1 MSSCNRA
8 LRLREP
14 IDAWVRSQKG
24 EYQNP
29 IEINHWEYME
39 KIVPIL
45 SAFKKTS
52 KYLEADEYPTGSKAL
67 KQMWKLHR
75 ALVST
80 RDSGGHD
87 GLQRAVQGFAA
98 HLVRK
103 LNHVMDDPTHVWQ
116 WAFLA
121 LLDPTGG
128 IGNGVGSILCV
139 CVCVCVFIT
148 VCMYFISFS
157 DPYCGCVHRGRC
169 GGHAGVL
176 VAGGQPR

>member
-1 MSSCNRA
+1 MFNCTRA

-39 KIVPIL
+39 KILPIL
-45 SAFKKTS
+45 SALKKTS

-80 RDSGGHD
+80 LDSVGHD
-87 GLQRAVQGFAA
+87 GPERSVKGFVLHLLQ
-98 HLVRK
+98 K
-103 LNHVMDDPTHVWQ
+103 LKWVMDDPAHVWQ

-128 IGNGVGSILCV
+128 MGNGVGSILCV
-139 CVCVCVFIT
+139 CVCVFIT
-148 VCMYFISFS
+148 MCMHLISFS
-157 DPYCGCVHRGRC
+157 DPHCGCVHRGRC
-169 GGHAGVL
+169 GGPVGVL
-176 VAGGQPR
+176 VGGGHVG

>member
-1 MSSCNRA
+1 MSSCTRA

-39 KIVPIL
+39 KVLPVL

-80 RDSGGHD
+80 RDSEGHD
-87 GLQRAVQGFAA
+87 GLQRTVQGFAA

-139 CVCVCVFIT
+139 CVCVCAYVCIHHSVYVFHLI
-148 VCMYFISFS
+148 F
-157 DPYCGCVHRGRC
+157 
-169 GGHAGVL
+169 
-176 VAGGQPR
+176 

>member
-8 LRLREP
+8 LRLWEP

-29 IEINHWEYME
+29 IQINHWEYME

-52 KYLEADEYPTGSKAL
+52 KYLEADEYPAGSKAL

-80 RDSGGHD
+80 WDGGGHD
-87 GLQRAVQGFAA
+87 GLQCAVQGFAA

-139 CVCVCVFIT
+139 CVCAYV
-148 VCMYFISFS
+148 
-157 DPYCGCVHRGRC
+157 CVHRSVYAF
-169 GGHAGVL
+169 HL
-176 VAGGQPR
+176 IF

>member
-1 MSSCNRA
+1 MSSCTRA

-39 KIVPIL
+39 KVLPVL
-45 SAFKKTS
+45 SALKKTS

-80 RDSGGHD
+80 RDSAGRD
-87 GLQRAVQGFAA
+87 GPERSMKGFVM
-98 HLVRK
+98 HLLRK
-103 LNHVMDDPTHVWQ
+103 LVWVMDDPTHVWQ

-128 IGNGVGSILCV
+128 MGNGVGSILCV
-139 CVCVCVFIT
+139 CVCPNCY
-148 VCMYFISFS
+148 MYLKSTFR
-157 DPYCGCVHRGRC
+157 PGEQRR
-169 GGHAGVL
+169 L
-176 VAGGQPR
+176 

>member
-1 MSSCNRA
+1 MSSCTRA

-39 KIVPIL
+39 KVLPVL
-45 SAFKKTS
+45 SALKKTS

-80 RDSGGHD
+80 RDSAGRD
-87 GLQRAVQGFAA
+87 GPERSMKGFVM
-98 HLVRK
+98 HLLRK
-103 LNHVMDDPTHVWQ
+103 LVWVMDDPTHVWQ

-128 IGNGVGSILCV
+128 MGNGVGSILCV
-139 CVCVCVFIT
+139 CVIPCYKHWGKDKT
-148 VCMYFISFS
+148 
-157 DPYCGCVHRGRC
+157 
-169 GGHAGVL
+169 
-176 VAGGQPR
+176 